1 MLNQMEIYANWPLV
15 REKILK
21 HWNRLTPGELD
32 QTDGRLS
39 DIIKLVQK
47 NYGSSEDFEED
58 FEDICWYC
66 ECRMKNRKKSN
77 EKKLH

>member
-1 MLNQMEIYANWPLV
+1 MLNQSEIYTNWPMV
-15 REKILK
+15 REKILD
-21 HWNRLTPGELD
+21 HWTKLSPNDLD
-32 QTDGRLS
+32 QTDGRLT

-66 ECRMKNRKKSN
+66 ECRIKAPHNPPQ
-77 EKKLH
+77 